1 MMVADTQSPV
11 IGRYGSASLST
22 YSSMCIGHVNI
33 EIIFLCYTQS
43 KSGWLFNTQSR
54 KLPADWT
61 RTVKTARRQFRTFS
75 CPVLLTNDDE
85 KFLSVVSTILC

>member
-22 YSSMCIGHVNI
+22 YPSMCLGHVNI
-33 EIIFLCYTQS
+33 EIIFLSYTQS

-54 KLPADWT
+54 ELPADWT
-61 RTVKTARRQFRTFS
+61 RTEKTARRQFQKLS

>member
-22 YSSMCIGHVNI
+22 YPSMCIGHVNI

-54 KLPADWT
+54 ELK
-61 RTVKTARRQFRTFS
+61 RQREVNFEHFH
-75 CPVLLTNDDE
+75 VL
-85 KFLSVVSTILC
+85 FC